1 MWPTVIH
8 HHDIDTAAPP
18 REGLPWQCQS
28 ASAGRRW
35 RWPRS
40 GEMMTDSELAH
51 YREHGYIVRRQA
63 FEPEPLAAQLAAAL
77 GDHPRETL
85 QHLLA
90 EVCTEPEPEP
100 EPEPAHKL
108 EDGHD
113 VIPLTR
119 SLAEWLTDTVAVV
132 ASRVCGD
139 AALRHSMLS
148 LLGTGS
154 DSGGGSYRQHWH
166 KVRLQSSDRAAMH
179 TFLL

>member
-1 MWPTVIH
+1 MALTKLRRRRNQMRQR
-8 HHDIDTAAPP
+8 P
-18 REGLPWQCQS
+18 RQS
-28 ASAGRRW
+28 APTWSCRVRWCRCCALSRPPSSAATG
-35 RWPRS
+35 PR
-40 GEMMTDSELAH
+40 
-51 YREHGYIVRRQA
+51 
-63 FEPEPLAAQLAAAL
+63 AQLAAAL
-77 GDHPRETL
+77 GDHPRETVTL

-100 EPEPAHKL
+100 ELKPAHKL

-113 VIPLTR
+113 VVPLAR
-119 SLAEWLTDTVAVV
+119 SLAEWLTGTVAVV